1 MNRRSC
7 RSTKRSTGSDSRRR
21 LSPRQSWKPPEAAIE
36 SDPYEA
42 VYPLFVVA
50 QKIKDNAGSGRLK
63 HDGAA
68 AALSARGLRAG
79 LRRRLDPATLS
90 ARLIS
95 YTFAPLRRP
104 ISPCLHAFEFRH
116 MERISLL
123 RVESINHEG
132 ADDDRPE

>member
-68 AALSARGLRAG
+68 AALSARGFELAFAVGSTLQPFRLGSYRTPSLRYG
-79 LRRRLDPATLS
+79 IR
-90 ARLIS
+90 
-95 YTFAPLRRP
+95 
-104 ISPCLHAFEFRH
+104 CLHAFEFRH